1 MRYKLKNGGKNRP
14 KAIFGVDGAI
24 TAAAT
29 LAAAGITSAA
39 TIKGANQQAK
49 AVESSARTQADAIKA
64 QTNNNNELQKESINF
79 QRQINQENRQQQ
91 QDIQT
96 TLQMMSGQQ
105 NMNDRLKA
113 TQEVAKYGGRPKRNK
128 LSKMSSNTLSYGGA
142 SMPFRVT
149 DGGGVIPIQTDNAGY
164 GLYELYGNDHD
175 HYHKASGGKYKSG
188 VGIKFADGSTIE
200 GEGNQN
206 SNQGELLYVTPNDNM
221 FISKHSIK
229 GFNPAKAV
237 QAGMHPQ
244 DAFDTQQQIKAIF
257 GINDDGSKTKKLPR
271 REAMIGLN
279 QFVQYPFID
288 NAIDNAAVAAVYNQN
303 NNNNNIDDTQVAK
316 FGGHRRLKCGGRTKK
331 ASGGSWWSNH
341 AGATYN
347 AIGNVF
353 AAGANAIG
361 NSIAG
366 HKLATAY
373 TNAGN
378 ILADAY
384 NQMHGIDL
392 SAISR
397 DDYTPAHVIAA
408 VSNADTNVNPQ
419 LERIRRDAA
428 AQTKQVN
435 NSTLSSAARQ
445 QRLAGINDRSLQ
457 RASEQYAYKQNEDQK
472 IQQANAERIQQASTT
487 NAQLDS
493 QANQQY
499 AQSKLQLMQYN
510 NDIENSKI
518 AGAAQARADAMTQ
531 SSTAKATALQN
542 TMNVV
547 GSALGAIGQGYANSY
562 TALNKTKA
570 DYENVLVGADTAS
583 KVDSVIMKKDK
594 TNAKALYD
602 SFKDSENPLNQEYAR
617 RLSAAF
623 NFGYVPKNNTS
634 NNTETLSPYITGK
647 FPASPDYV
655 NNPWQF

>member
-1 MRYKLKNGGKNRP
+1 MRYKLKNGGKTRP
-14 KAIFGVDGAI
+14 KALFGVDGAI
-24 TAAAT
+24 QAAAT
-29 LAAAGITSAA
+29 LTAAAINSAA
-39 TIKGANQQAK
+39 TNKAAKTQAK
-49 AVESSARTQADAIKA
+49 AIESSAKTQAESIKA
-64 QTNNNNELQKESINF
+64 QTSNNTELQKESINF

-128 LSKMSSNTLSYGGA
+128 LSRMNTNTLPYGGA
-142 SMPFRVT
+142 SIPFRVT

-221 FISKHSIK
+221 FISKHTIK
-229 GFNPAKAV
+229 GFNPAEAV
-237 QAGMHPQ
+237 LAGMHPQ
-244 DAFDTQQQIKAIF
+244 DAFNAQQQIKAIF

-279 QFVQYPFID
+279 QPIQYPFID
-288 NAIDNAAVAAVYNQN
+288 NAIANAAVAAAYNQN
-303 NNNNNIDDTQVAK
+303 NNQDNNDNNVDDKQIAK
-316 FGGHRRLKCGGRTKK
+316 FGGHRRLKCGGRAKK
-331 ASGGSWWSNH
+331 ANGGSYWSNYG
-341 AGATYN
+341 GATYN
-347 AIGNVF
+347 AIGNL
-353 AAGANAIG
+353 AGAGIAAIG

-366 HKLATAY
+366 KRLAKAY

-392 SAISR
+392 SEINRS
-397 DDYTPAHVIAA
+397 DYAPAHVMAV
-408 VSNADTNVNPQ
+408 VSNADTNINPQ

-428 AQTKQVN
+428 AQSKQVN
-435 NSTLSSAARQ
+435 DTTLSSAARQ

-457 RASEQYAYKQNEDQK
+457 RTSEQYAYKQNEDQK
-472 IQQANAERIQQASTT
+472 IKQANAERIQQASTT

-493 QANQQY
+493 QTNQQY
-499 AQSKLQLMQYN
+499 AQAKLSLMQYN

-531 SSTAKATALQN
+531 SSMSTASAMQN
-542 TMNVV
+542 SMNAF
-547 GSALGAIGQGYANSY
+547 GSAIANTGQTFASAYEASRKANDDFANTYIGLGNKQQVRAALLRYERTGDASYINSLLNGKTINMFERAI
-562 TALNKTKA
+562 LNKA
-570 DYENVLVGADTAS
+570 INS
-583 KVDSVIMKKDK
+583 NKK
-594 TNAKALYD
+594 
-602 SFKDSENPLNQEYAR
+602 
-617 RLSAAF
+617 
-623 NFGYVPKNNTS
+623 
-634 NNTETLSPYITGK
+634 
-647 FPASPDYV
+647 
-655 NNPWQF
+655 